1 MTRQTEITD
10 SALQSQVRARYSGE
24 TAALE
29 ALGFHHPIFK
39 VETLGPFSA
48 VVQFRLARLMRRGGE
63 ILVSP
68 FPLRLGVANV
78 LLFHSEPPSIVSCS
92 GMGVKFYTDFSDDSL
107 LISST
112 IQIEATFQRLIAPNP
127 YSKIIRNPPCPTPE
141 EAWLSHKRRAAEIE
155 AQGKTIRNT
164 SSFADWVKIVKREEI
179 DILST
184 IE

>member
-1 MTRQTEITD
+1 LTRQREITD
-10 SALQSQVRARYSGE
+10 SALQSRVRARYCGE
-24 TAALE
+24 IAALQ
-29 ALGFHHPIFK
+29 ALGFHHPTFK

-48 VVQFRLARLMRRGGE
+48 VVQFRLARLMRRFGE
-63 ILVSP
+63 VLVSP

-78 LLFHSEPPSIVSCS
+78 LLFHAEPPSIVSCS

-112 IQIEATFQRLIAPNP
+112 LQIEATFQRLTAPNP

-164 SSFADWVKIVKREEI
+164 SSFADCVKILKREEI
-179 DILST
+179 DVLST
-184 IE
+184 L